1 MGLRTLFIVLAV
13 VQCITS
19 YNIKIN
25 PIVKT
30 QVQNVKN
37 SGDNNN
43 IQLAQIS
50 NSTILQ
56 SIPSQVYQSHL
67 NELWSTTAVLMS
79 FSMVLI
85 NLSVTLTKKV
95 LVIFKLNIRINNLE
109 SIIFS
114 KSVYYSVIK

>member
-13 VQCITS
+13 VQCTTS
-19 YNIKIN
+19 YNMKIN

-43 IQLAQIS
+43 IQLSTIT

-56 SIPSQVYQSHL
+56 SFHPRFISH
-67 NELWSTTAVLMS
+67 T
-79 FSMVLI
+79 
-85 NLSVTLTKKV
+85 
-95 LVIFKLNIRINNLE
+95 
-109 SIIFS
+109 
-114 KSVYYSVIK
+114 

>member
-19 YNIKIN
+19 YNIKI
-25 PIVKT
+25 KT

-43 IQLAQIS
+43 IQLATIT

-56 SIPSQVYQSHL
+56 SISSQVYKLHL
-67 NELWSTTAVLMS
+67 NELWSTTAIL
-79 FSMVLI
+79 
-85 NLSVTLTKKV
+85 VTLTKQA
-95 LVIFKLNIRINNLE
+95 LVIFKLNMRINNLE
-109 SIIFS
+109 SIIFQRYFRVS
-114 KSVYYSVIK
+114 HFPVILSDVYSVLSWLKP